1 MVEGEPIR
9 TGDRGSCRRHEFVLR
24 RRVVRCICAAPVI
37 ALLALIGGFLWFALH
52 IANEESPRDRA
63 ADGIVALTG
72 GASRIT
78 DAVELLASGRGRRL
92 LITGVG
98 PTTNAAELVRLAPD
112 YERWFGC
119 CIELDY
125 TAINTVGNAAE
136 TRRWARE
143 RGFRSLVVVTS
154 GYHMP
159 RAMLEIGHRLPD
171 VITIRSILFNLLFYL
186 NLAILLIAAIPT
198 LIMPRRAIL
207 GMAKLWGRTTLWLLR
222 VVCHIEV
229 EWRGLEKIPPGGI
242 LVAAKHQSA
251 WETFALL
258 TLFPDP
264 AYVIKRELMW
274 IPFFGWYTWHGGMI
288 PVDRGAGKAALSGMT
303 GDARRALAEGRQI
316 IIFPEGTRRPAGAD
330 PKYKFGVAHLYA
342 AAGVPCVPIALNSG
356 LFWPRRRFLRFPGTV
371 RVEILDPIRPGLDR
385 DAFFAKL
392 QEEIETATARLIA
405 EGRRG

>member
-24 RRVVRCICAAPVI
+24 RRVVRSICAAPVI

-52 IANEESPRDRA
+52 IANAESPLDHP

-112 YERWFGC
+112 YERWFSC
-119 CIELDY
+119 CIDLDY
-125 TAINTVGNAAE
+125 NAINTVGNAAE

-171 VITIRSILFNLLFYL
+171 V
-186 NLAILLIAAIPT
+186 T
-198 LIMPRRAIL
+198 LIPFPVVGGQNSASPWWSSMGTAKIL
-207 GMAKLWGRTTLWLLR
+207 VFEYLKFIVAAAR
-222 VVCHIEV
+222 I
-229 EWRGLEKIPPGGI
+229 GLEPAP
-242 LVAAKHQSA
+242 AA
-251 WETFALL
+251 T
-258 TLFPDP
+258 
-264 AYVIKRELMW
+264 ELA
-274 IPFFGWYTWHGGMI
+274 HR
-288 PVDRGAGKAALSGMT
+288 DRAGL
-303 GDARRALAEGRQI
+303 
-316 IIFPEGTRRPAGAD
+316 
-330 PKYKFGVAHLYA
+330 
-342 AAGVPCVPIALNSG
+342 
-356 LFWPRRRFLRFPGTV
+356 
-371 RVEILDPIRPGLDR
+371 
-385 DAFFAKL
+385 
-392 QEEIETATARLIA
+392 
-405 EGRRG
+405 